1 MELNGIFKDVMEG
14 VQVRRLPLDFVH
26 VRIHYVA
33 DPKKRGDWN
42 KRHSAKYGGM
52 SDPRWQREM
61 EISYEAYTGQR
72 LWPLLCNHH
81 FADINIFDGHWSVY
95 RAIDQGI
102 RHPTVCIWFGVNKYG
117 DRHIFREF
125 YSTGRSIVENCRL
138 IRGIDRDEPLAG
150 SIIDP
155 STRKRSEESLTPL
168 IEIFAE
174 NGIYADLADN
184 SFVGYDK
191 VNQMIMSTLCRATLR
206 GEEVPEL
213 AQFKLSKAM
222 LTEFSQVPCITF
234 SERYA
239 VRTFKECK
247 NLRWQESK
255 GDLTQKRAREKP
267 VDVEDDGCDCV
278 RYACQTELGY
288 TEAEDLKKEFNLRD
302 YWKLKNENRKLSETL
317 ARSRTR
323 AYA

>member
-1 MELNGIFKDVMEG
+1 MELTETFKDVMQG
-14 VQVRRLPLDFVH
+14 VQVRRLPSDFAH
-26 VRIHYVA
+26 IRIHYAA

-52 SDPRWQREM
+52 TDPRWQREM

-72 LWPLLCNHH
+72 LWPLLCDHH
-81 FADINIFDGHWSVY
+81 FADINIFDGNWTVY

-102 RHPTVCIWFGVNKYG
+102 RHPTVCVWFGVNKYG

-125 YSTGRSIVENCRL
+125 FSTGRSIAENCRL
-138 IRGIDRDEPLAG
+138 IRSIDRDEPIAN

-168 IEIFAE
+168 IEIYAE
-174 NGIYADLADN
+174 NGIFADMADN
-184 SFVGYDK
+184 SFAGYDK
-191 VNQMIMSTLCRATLR
+191 VNQMVMSTLCRAALR
-206 GEEVPEL
+206 GEDIAEL
-213 AQFKLSKAM
+213 RQFKLSNAM
-222 LTEFSQVPCITF
+222 MTEFSQVPCLTF
-234 SERYA
+234 SQRYA

-255 GDLTQKRAREKP
+255 GDLTQKRAKEKP

-278 RYACQTELGY
+278 RYACQTELSY
-288 TEAEDLKKEFNLRD
+288 NEQDELVPEFNLHE
-302 YWKLKNENRKLSETL
+302 YWKVKNENLRLKETM
-317 ARSRTR
+317 AKGSTR